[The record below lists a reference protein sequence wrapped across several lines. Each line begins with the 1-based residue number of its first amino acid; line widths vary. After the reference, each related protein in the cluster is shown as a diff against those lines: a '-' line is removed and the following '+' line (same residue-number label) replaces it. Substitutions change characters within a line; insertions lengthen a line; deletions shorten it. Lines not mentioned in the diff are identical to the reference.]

1 MEIAF
6 HCPNCSADLIYDE
19 SKKYTCCFCH
29 TVLTPKDE
37 VLELEGG
44 YYVGDAWNASLYHGY
59 RCENCSSEFIAKESN
74 HVDCPICASS
84 SVKDLGA
91 EIGAMP
97 RRAIPFTQTKA
108 QAEEVFLDYIRNN
121 SVVGKIMA
129 TEENAS
135 LLRQVYVPMW
145 VFNYEVIANVRL
157 NANIR
162 NKANESTTIMGFNV
176 PGQIMERLSPI
187 RSSISRFQ
195 QNRKGGKD
203 MSDMPTEYTT
213 GGVLSWQGIPFDASG
228 VLPPTVMTALQPY
241 DHAKL
246 AKLNERILGNAP
258 ILALTKD
265 PIASMEE
272 FMERIKKWTRQMI
285 MDAHAASYEIV
296 HFSDKTDYP
305 LGIGELVLFPIW
317 FMKSEYEG
325 REFFFAMNGQN
336 GEVEAKIPMAK
347 MSKKSNTISYQ
358 QYWDKERC
366 AALQDTHFEFNIH
379 DPNIEILDYS
389 FFEKPKN
396 SRVTADGRN
405 VAPMGASLDDVLP
418 EEPVEEKP
426 KTPAKTGLEVENLR
440 TDKKLTKE
448 EEAKRAREVTARLRV
463 AAKETPKGDMSA
475 AAEAPS
481 WAKAV
486 TPPPAMSNSNRPAAR
501 TLKPAAERPVSK
513 VAAANKP
520 IWERTEE
527 EEEVLNSKPLTLADR
542 IAQTKNVEPSFPVEE
557 APQQEMASRGI
568 AAEVAAM
575 REDRT
580 SAEEYEVQAN
590 TIDSSED
597 IYEVPMTTDRF
608 DEEAYQEIP
617 MPKAYVEQPDEKED
631 ESIVEPQE
639 VPVDQTSENEDEELI
654 SNITF
659 SFPKK
664 KKSMYSGEPTMS
676 GSSIPRRTEAEPEKP
691 KGMAIMNSEYESGI
705 LPGGSLHREEDDEVR
720 EITPK
725 LNATENYIGT
735 DKNDRPLAS
744 RPVAPLAKQRGDV
757 YVEEVEVHP
766 ELDENNRPLAKRPP
780 APLARVTDVE
790 PSLEYLAEQPLDD
803 DIHQMP
809 SIEKQKS
816 RWGDMPQAAE
826 TPAWAKPQQPQRAT
840 RDDRGSASRDER
852 MAARMASPRE
862 RVRRPSRE
870 ELMAQDRARTE
881 SAAARMGVALPEK
894 KPLTRPGTTAQNM
907 GRPGSNLDKDETMR
921 ASRPA
926 YMAAVEQPKAVEE
939 TPEEEEVRPIS
950 SAFRPANRPAAN
962 ASETSR
968 PAAGRPGSA
977 RSSAAKEPQQKS
989 VPLWERIPEND
1000 GSRPQWA
1007 AATAYEDERPRGS
1020 LSKPAGQVIDVEKPR
1035 TRPSVWRPDPD
1046 ASVKEV
1052 LPGSFSSDEGEV
1064 REVPLRRESEEPRE
1078 VPVRRSFV
1086 ERQAVAEK
1094 SSSNEEVEEIIPQ
1107 VKKPTRPTSGIE
1119 VEIPSIPKKQPQVIP
1134 VEEDDELEKK
1144 QESVL
1149 VERVDA
1155 PVEQPV
1161 APVETPV
1168 VPENPV
1174 NERPRTFAQRRQMEE
1189 EERRRQIQSSFGATN
1204 TRPGASA
1211 RAAAFQ
1217 QEEEQPINRTYEPTQ
1232 FENKPSVVASL
1243 DQLPQPLD
1251 DDSIHHLAKDDS
1263 VPALAREV
1271 DRVRDGVKESE
1282 KNAQRA
1288 IRDLPDYDPDGPSP
1302 FRR

>member
-37 VLELEGG
+37 VHELEGG
-44 YYVGDAWNASLYHGY
+44 YYVGDAWNTNLYHGY
-59 RCENCSSEFIAKESN
+59 RCENCNTEFIAKTSN
-74 HVDCPICASS
+74 DVGCPMCAGTA
-84 SVKDLGA
+84 VKDLG
-91 EIGAMP
+91 EEVGAMP
-97 RRAIPFTQTKA
+97 RRAIPFTQTRA

-135 LLRQVYVPMW
+135 LLRKVFVPIW

-195 QNRKGGKD
+195 QNRKGGKE
-203 MSDMPTEYTT
+203 MTDMPTEYTT
-213 GGVLSWQGIPFDASG
+213 GGILSWQGIPFDASG
-228 VLPPTVMTALQPY
+228 ILPATVMTALQPY

-246 AKLNERILGNAP
+246 TKLNERVLGDTP

-265 PIASMEE
+265 PIAAMEE

-285 MDAHAASYEIV
+285 MDAHAVSYEIV

-317 FMKSEYEG
+317 YMKSEYDG

-366 AALQDTHFEFNIH
+366 TALQDTHFEFNIH

-396 SRVTADGRN
+396 SRVTADGRDL
-405 VAPMGASLDDVLP
+405 APMGTDTSLNDIMP
-418 EEPVEEKP
+418 SETIEKKAGQPV
-426 KTPAKTGLEVENLR
+426 TAGLEVENLR

-463 AAKETPKGDMSA
+463 AAKESPRGDMSA

-486 TPPPAMSNSNRPAAR
+486 TPPPAMTNSTRPATR
-501 TLKPAAERPVSK
+501 TAKSVAERPVSK
-513 VAAANKP
+513 IAAANKP

-527 EEEVLNSKPLTLADR
+527 EAEALNSMPMTLADR
-542 IAQTKNVEPSFPVEE
+542 IAKTNGDEEPAIAKTFDEENPQTEQPR
-557 APQQEMASRGI
+557 RGI
-568 AAEVAAM
+568 VAEAATLK
-575 REDRT
+575 DDNDQK
-580 SAEEYEVQAN
+580 EEQALQN
-590 TIDSSED
+590 SLGAISDD
-597 IYEVPMTTDRF
+597 IYEVPMTSNDL
-608 DEEAYQEIP
+608 DESAYQEIP
-617 MPKAYVEQPDEKED
+617 MPKSEELESETDDTAFVEKE
-631 ESIVEPQE
+631 E
-639 VPVDQTSENEDEELI
+639 VLEEKTEDGNEEELI

-664 KKSMYSGEPTMS
+664 KSIYSGEPTMS
-676 GSSIPRRTEAEPEKP
+676 GTSIPRPAEVEPQKAQ
-691 KGMAIMNSEYESGI
+691 GMAIMNSEYESGI
-705 LPGGSLHREEDDEVR
+705 LPGSSLIREEADDEVR
-720 EITPK
+720 EITPRV
-725 LNATENYIGT
+725 NATENYIGS

-744 RPVAPLAKQRGDV
+744 RPLAPLARQRGDV
-757 YVEEVEVHP
+757 YVEEVEVNP
-766 ELDENNRPLAKRPP
+766 EMDENNRPLAKRPP

-790 PSLEYLAEQPLDD
+790 PSLEYLAENPLDD

-809 SIEKQKS
+809 SIEKTRTK
-816 RWGDMPQAAE
+816 WGEMPQASA
-826 TPAWAKPQQPQRAT
+826 TPAWAKPQHNQTSREASEEPRE
-840 RDDRGSASRDER
+840 DRMS
-852 MAARMASPRE
+852 ARMSSPRE

-870 ELMAQDRARTE
+870 ELMAQDRERTE
-881 SAAARMGVALPEK
+881 RAASRLGVDLPERQVA
-894 KPLTRPGTTAQNM
+894 TRPGAVRPGM
-907 GRPGSNLDKDETMR
+907 SRPGSTLAKDEQER

-926 YMAAVEQPKAVEE
+926 YMAAVEQPKAIEE
-939 TPEEEEVRPIS
+939 EPEEEEVRPIS
-950 SAFRPANRPAAN
+950 SAFRPANRPTETISERPAN
-962 ASETSR
+962 RAQATR
-968 PAAGRPGSA
+968 PAARATRETPV
-977 RSSAAKEPQQKS
+977 KN
-989 VPLWERIPEND
+989 VPIWERVPEND
-1000 GSRPQWA
+1000 GSRPEWA

-1035 TRPSVWRPDPD
+1035 TRPSVWRPDAD
-1046 ASVKEV
+1046 SSFTEI
-1052 LPGSFSSDEGEV
+1052 LPGSRETEQAGEV
-1064 REVPLRRESEEPRE
+1064 REIPLRSEDDGVRE
-1078 VPVRRSFV
+1078 VPMRRSFA
-1086 ERQAVAEK
+1086 ERKMAEEREV
-1094 SSSNEEVEEIIPQ
+1094 SEEIVEETVPQ
-1107 VKKPTRPTSGIE
+1107 VKKTARPASGIE
-1119 VEIPSIPKKQPQVIP
+1119 VEMPSRPVRQPQVIP
-1134 VEEDDELEKK
+1134 VEDEPEEVSAA
-1144 QESVL
+1144 Q
-1149 VERVDA
+1149 VER
-1155 PVEQPV
+1155 PI
-1161 APVETPV
+1161 
-1168 VPENPV
+1168 VPETPV

-1189 EERRRQIQSSFGATN
+1189 EERKRQIQSSFGTTN
-1204 TRPGASA
+1204 TRPGARPGSA
-1211 RAAAFQ
+1211 LFKEA
-1217 QEEEQPINRTYEPTQ
+1217 EPEKEKETIYKTFESTQ

-1251 DDSIHHLAKDDS
+1251 DDRIHHLAKDDS
-1263 VPALAREV
+1263 IPALARGI
-1271 DRVRDGVKESE
+1271 DHVRDEVKASE
-1282 KNAQRA
+1282 QNAQKA

-1302 FRR
+1302 FQR